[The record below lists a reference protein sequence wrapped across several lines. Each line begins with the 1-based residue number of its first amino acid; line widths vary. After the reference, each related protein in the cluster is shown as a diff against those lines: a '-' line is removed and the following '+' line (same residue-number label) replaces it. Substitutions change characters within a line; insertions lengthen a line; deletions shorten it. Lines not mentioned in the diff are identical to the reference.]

1 MDGRAHARPAEV
13 GSRATPDACAAPDA
27 FANIAAGDRIVTANR
42 VALEACQK
50 RANKADETVPCTV
63 RIAPAAKR

>member
-13 GSRATPDACAAPDA
+13 GSRERLMRAAAPDA

-42 VALEACQK
+42 VVMEACWK
-50 RANKADETVPCTV
+50 RANKAKENVRCTINV
-63 RIAPAAKR
+63 APEP